1 MGIVSESP
9 QHLLLQALND
19 QNQTAIDEHLAA
31 EGVKDWINHRVQPE
45 QLNNPIR
52 QFKGISTITCLT
64 FASLI
69 SDDAIVRQ
77 LVEAGADIDKRDSR
91 GHSVL
96 HYACASDVDSD
107 AKVAYL
113 MQLGASSQTATG
125 GSEQAVLGS
134 EVYSASLCLYQA
146 RQFRA
151 ILENHVVS
159 VNATNSW
166 GTPALHHAK
175 SLRLAARFNQAGRV
189 RALIDDHGASV
200 NATDSCGST
209 PLSLAAVFGSAEAV
223 DVLVSYPDCDFSIT
237 DRTCKTAAD
246 YARVGGHHDLAAL
259 IEAKY
264 KGNFTEPF

>member
-1 MGIVSESP
+1 M
-9 QHLLLQALND
+9 LLQALND
-19 QNQTAIDEHLAA
+19 QNQAAIDERRAT
-31 EGVKDWINHRVQPE
+31 EGVKDWINKSVFPNR
-45 QLNNPIR
+45 LDNPIR
-52 QFKGISTITCLT
+52 EFKHVKSITCLIFT
-64 FASLI
+64 SLV
-69 SDDAIVRQ
+69 SDEATVRQ

-91 GHSVL
+91 GYSPL
-96 HYACASDVDSD
+96 HYACASYVDSD

-113 MQLGASSQTATG
+113 MQHGASSQTATG
-125 GSEQAVLGS
+125 GRTQVVPDLN
-134 EVYSASLCLYQA
+134 VYCTA
-146 RQFRA
+146 
-151 ILENHVVS
+151 
-159 VNATNSW
+159 
-166 GTPALHHAK
+166 
-175 SLRLAARFNQAGRV
+175 LRLIALLNHAGRV

-223 DVLVSYPDCDFSIT
+223 DVLVPYPDCDFSFT